1 MKSSAALRL
10 IKSVEPHLAMSFLRT
25 KVGTDTTKPSWWE
38 CLVTIDTA
46 NPSYRGK
53 YHLVHSWLIE
63 FDEDDYPWR
72 EIGLD
77 EGGAIVVAGP
87 SAIGCGY
94 WLDTNMRRSD
104 FTGES
109 IPEEYF
115 EKMWA
120 TSGVV
125 AP

>member
-1 MKSSAALRL
+1 
-10 IKSVEPHLAMSFLRT
+10 MSMYFLRT
-25 KVGTDTTKPSWWE
+25 KIGTDTTRPSWWDR
-38 CLVTIDTA
+38 LVAIDTV

-53 YHLVHSWLIE
+53 HHLIHSWLIE
-63 FDEDDYPWR
+63 FDDEGQPWR

-77 EGGAIVVAGP
+77 ESGAIVVAGP
-87 SAIGCGY
+87 SAIDYGF

-104 FTGES
+104 FTGEP
-109 IPEEYF
+109 ITEEYF
-115 EKMWA
+115 EQMWA